1 MGRYYSGDIEGK
13 FWFGIQS
20 SDAADRFGVF
30 GQEPNYLYYYF
41 DRDDL
46 PAIEEELAKI
56 EGILGE
62 YLEKLNKFFDEH
74 NGYNDAMVED
84 YLQIDEVRRELYLK
98 QYADYLLGIQ
108 IRDAVIEND
117 SCEFQAE
124 L

>member
-20 SDAADRFGVF
+20 SDAADRFGVY
-30 GQEPNYLYYYF
+30 GQVPNYLYYYF

-46 PAIEEELAKI
+46 PSIEKELLTI
-56 EGILGE
+56 EIILGE

-74 NGYNDAMVED
+74 NGYTDNMVED
-84 YLQIDEVRRELYLK
+84 YLQIDEVKRELYLA
-98 QYADYLLGIQ
+98 QYADYKLGVQ
-108 IRDAVIEND
+108 IRDQIIEND
-117 SCEFQAE
+117 FCEFQAE

>member
-46 PAIEEELAKI
+46 PSIEKELLTI
-56 EGILGE
+56 EIILGE

-74 NGYNDAMVED
+74 NGYTDNMVED
-84 YLQIDEVRRELYLK
+84 YLQIDEAKRELYLK
-98 QYADYLLGIQ
+98 QYADYKLGIQ
-108 IRDAVIEND
+108 IRDQIIEND

>member
-30 GQEPNYLYYYF
+30 GQAPNYLYYYF

-46 PAIEEELAKI
+46 PSIEKELLTI
-56 EGILGE
+56 EIILGE

-74 NGYNDAMVED
+74 NGYTDNMVED
-84 YLQIDEVRRELYLK
+84 YLQIDEVKRELYLA
-98 QYADYLLGIQ
+98 QYADYKLGVQ
-108 IRDAVIEND
+108 IRDQIIEND
-117 SCEFQAE
+117 FCEFQAE